1 MPPAVERFALGRDV
15 AGVEWRH
22 LYERHPEDVAWL
34 RGQDWLPPVAV
45 DALLAEETR
54 PRYADFGNGDVI
66 ILRGI
71 NLNPGDEPDDMV
83 ALRCWFSDMR
93 VVTVSRRQV
102 QSVKELRERVQA
114 GTPFASAGGLL
125 VALGQALTVKIRGL
139 VRTMEEAVGAHED
152 ALLRDPNADV
162 RDDLQRLQA
171 QTIGLHRFVEPQH
184 EALHDIL
191 ADPPGWL
198 SDQDG
203 ERLREVADQTRRA
216 VETLGALRES
226 IRSMQDQMS
235 LRQAE
240 RMNRISY
247 LLTIIAG
254 LFLPLNLVAAM
265 LGANVGG
272 IPGAESSNGFWWMT
286 GVLIAL
292 TVGGLFALRW
302 MRRL

>member
-1 MPPAVERFALGRDV
+1 MSTTVERFALSAAE

-22 LYERHPEDVAWL
+22 LDEKNAEDVAWL

-54 PRYADFGNGDVI
+54 PRRADFGNGDVI

-83 ALRCWFSDMR
+83 ALRCWFSAER

-102 QSVKELRERVQA
+102 QSVRELRERAQGGA
-114 GTPFASAGGLL
+114 RFNGAGGLL
-125 VALGQALTVKIRGL
+125 VAVGQALTSKIRGL
-139 VRTMEEAVGAHED
+139 VREMEEAVDRHED
-152 ALLRDPNADV
+152 ALLDDPNADV
-162 RDDLQRLQA
+162 RDALQRVQA
-171 QTIGLHRFVEPQH
+171 QTIGLYRFVGPQH
-184 EALHDIL
+184 EALQDVQ
-191 ADPPGWL
+191 ANQPAWL
-198 SDQDG
+198 TDQDD
-203 ERLREVADQTRRA
+203 ERLREVADQTKRA

-226 IRSMQDQMS
+226 IRSMQEQMS

-240 RMNRISY
+240 KMNRISY

-272 IPGAESSNGFWWMT
+272 IPGAEAADGFWWMT
-286 GVLIAL
+286 AVLVAL
-292 TVGGLFALRW
+292 TVGGLFGLRW